1 MNLEREQ
8 LRDHE
13 QEVKL
18 FRRRAFMAFFGLLL
32 LVVALISNLYKLQVD
47 DYKSYT
53 TQSNDNSIQILPVPP
68 PRGLIYDRNGNV
80 LAKNITVYNLDV
92 TPEKVE
98 NPKATIERLQQ
109 YMQLTPEQIQQFYKL
124 VHSWSRRFSEK
135 DFITDLTDKQVAE
148 FSVHEYEFPGL
159 SIEAGLKRYYPY
171 GEVLTHVLGYVGRI
185 NDRDEAQLIKEGKAD
200 NYEGTKYIGKIGI
213 EKYYENVLHGTK
225 GYERVEV
232 NSHGRIVRVLKYVP
246 PIPGKDIVLNIDI
259 KLQEYIYKLIH
270 EKKHPGSAI
279 VIDPRN
285 DSVLAMVSSPSYN
298 PNPFVDGI
306 SSKAYRK
313 LLDNP
318 QHPLLN
324 RATLGIY
331 PPGSTVKPFIT
342 VAALDT
348 GVITPTSTI
357 DDRNG
362 QWRIPHSKDKHIY
375 HEADRWGYGIVNVTK
390 AIEESVD
397 SFFYNIAY
405 KMGIDRLSTWMN
417 KFGFGE
423 NTDIDI
429 DEESSANMPTK
440 AWKRAR
446 HHEPWYV
453 GDTIPVGIGQGY
465 WTATNMQL
473 AKALVTLID
482 HGNIE
487 EPHILRATID
497 HGEQFKD
504 LVLKKYKTIH
514 VMQDVPKKD
523 WDVALNGM
531 RLVDMGH
538 LGTARRVFRGAP
550 YTSGGKTGTSQVFS
564 LDNKNYNAKIKDVH
578 LQDHSLFESFAPFKH
593 PKFVVTVIIEHAGY
607 GVESAAPMARKV
619 LDYCMKNLDKSGN
632 GM

>member
-1 MNLEREQ
+1 MNQGREQ

-13 QEVKL
+13 QEVRL
-18 FRRRAFMAFFGLLL
+18 FRRRAYMAFFGLIL
-32 LVVALISNLYKLQVD
+32 LVIALISNLYKLQID
-47 DYKSYT
+47 DFKSYT
-53 TQSNDNSIQILPVPP
+53 TQSNDNCIQILPVPP
-68 PRGLIYDRNGNV
+68 PRGLIYDRNGHV

-92 TPEKVE
+92 IPDKVI
-98 NPKATIERLQQ
+98 NPKETIQRLQK
-109 YMQLTPEQIQQFYKL
+109 YMALTPDQIKKFYTL
-124 VHSWSRRFSEK
+124 TSSWHRRFSEK
-135 DFITDLTDKQVAE
+135 DFLTDLTDKQVAE

-185 NDRDEAQLIKEGKAD
+185 NDREETELLKEGKAD

-213 EKYYENVLHGTK
+213 EKYYEDLLHGKK
-225 GYERVEV
+225 GYEKVEV
-232 NSHGRIVRVLKYVP
+232 NSHGRIVRVLQYVP
-246 PIPGKDIVLNIDI
+246 PVPGNDIVLNIDI
-259 KLQEYIYKLIH
+259 NLQEYIYKLIH

-279 VIDPRN
+279 VIDPRD

-313 LLDNP
+313 LLDDP

-342 VAALDT
+342 VAALDS
-348 GVITPTSTI
+348 GVITPSTTR
-357 DDRNG
+357 DDHG

-375 HEADRWGYGIVNVTK
+375 HDADRWGYGRVNITK

-397 SFFYNIAY
+397 SFFYQIAY
-405 KMGIDRLSTWMN
+405 DMGIDRLSKWMN

-423 NTDIDI
+423 NTGLDI

-446 HHEPWYV
+446 HHQPWYV

-465 WTATNMQL
+465 WTATNMQQ

-487 EPHILRATID
+487 EPHLLRATIN
-497 HGEQFKD
+497 HGAQFKN
-504 LVLKKYKTIH
+504 LEMTKFKTMH
-514 VMQDVPKKD
+514 LMQNVPSQD
-523 WDVALNGM
+523 WDIALNGM
-531 RLVDMGH
+531 RLVDMGP

-550 YTSGGKTGTSQVFS
+550 YSSGGKTGTSQVFS
-564 LDNKNYNAKIKDVH
+564 LNNKNYNAKKIDVH

-607 GVESAAPMARKV
+607 GVQSAAPMARKV
-619 LDYCMKNLDKSGN
+619 LDYCMANLDGKSA